1 MAKSRHTHKRSS
13 FFDKTRRF
21 LVFSVAHCRQFKS
34 CVMSLFFLEC
44 CEQLWHVF
52 FAGRLQAVR
61 HLFRQFDSTVSGHA
75 VSYAVYLQ
83 ASFFRQ
89 FDISGIA
96 G

>member
-1 MAKSRHTHKRSS
+1 MACLFRWQIAGSS
-13 FFDKTRRF
+13 TF
-21 LVFSVAHCRQFKS
+21 
-34 CVMSLFFLEC
+34 
-44 CEQLWHVF
+44 
-52 FAGRLQAVR
+52 
-61 HLFRQFDSTVSGHA
+61 FRQFDSTVSGHA